1 MHVLYQKNQSIV
13 SQVVYGY
20 HPVVELL
27 QSGQAVEK
35 IFIVP
40 EMRGE
45 QEKTLR
51 SLAKEMDVPVVVTP
65 REKLAKLVKGN
76 HQGVVAMLAPVAYQS
91 IENVMPILFE
101 QGQIPLILLLDHIT
115 DVRNF
120 GAIARSAWFAGA
132 QALVVPASGA
142 AAMNEDAMKASA
154 GALSHIA
161 VCREKSLYS
170 TVDFLRDSGL
180 VIIAT
185 DMHKEAVP
193 IWQIDLKVPTA
204 IILGSEGDGINP
216 KLLKMA
222 DHIAMIPQANA
233 FDSLNVSVAA
243 GIVLYE
249 TMRQRS

>member
-1 MHVLYQKNQSIV
+1 M
-13 SQVVYGY
+13 
-20 HPVVELL
+20 
-27 QSGQAVEK
+27 
-35 IFIVP
+35 VP

-45 QEKTLR
+45 QEKALR
-51 SLAKEMDVPVVVTP
+51 SLAKDMDVPVVITP
-65 REKLAKLVKGN
+65 RERLAKLVKGN
-76 HQGVVAMLAPVAYQS
+76 HQGVVAFLAPVAYQS
-91 IENVMPILFE
+91 IEDVLPHVME
-101 QGQIPLILLLDHIT
+101 SGQVPLILLLDHIT

-120 GAIARSAWFAGA
+120 GAIARSAWATGS

-161 VCREKSLYS
+161 VCREKSLF
-170 TVDFLRDSGL
+170 TCVDYLKDSGL
-180 VIIAT
+180 RVIAT
-185 DMHKEAVP
+185 DLHPKALP
-193 IWQIDLKVPTA
+193 IWKMELQLPTA

-222 DHIAMIPQANA
+222 DGIAMIPQANA

-249 TMRQRS
+249 AMRQRS